1 MLAVSYQCMR
11 LRGTAKNKTTDC
23 LLIPSMHL
31 TLSEIRVRNSNKS
44 VMCVCVRACAGVS
57 VCVSIRV
64 VYAEDVCVVDKHK
77 RIQKCIMGGDV
88 TTAIDASFVS

>member
-1 MLAVSYQCMR
+1 M
-11 LRGTAKNKTTDC
+11 
-23 LLIPSMHL
+23 
-31 TLSEIRVRNSNKS
+31 
-44 VMCVCVRACAGVS
+44 CAGVS
-57 VCVSIRV
+57 VYVSIRV